1 MMKSIFVV
9 DTDVSKETISIV
21 EEMNIEAEY
30 EIDDLSLLK
39 SYFSDKDFKDIM
51 GVLTDIKS
59 FCNKYLTYIE
69 RYGINF
75 RSNIFN
81 KMKTLFQNSLFF
93 KETIGYKNETGEELE
108 YEIRMIILDLKKR
121 IIGTLEKVNTLEEKA
136 QMDIIDISKKVGYDK
151 ELIILDDLIVMLA
164 Q

>member
-1 MMKSIFVV
+1 MMRSIFVV
-9 DTDVSKETISIV
+9 DTDISKETIKLV
-21 EEMNIEAEY
+21 QEMNVEAKY

-39 SYFSDKDFKDIM
+39 SYFSDKDFKDILR
-51 GVLTDIKS
+51 VLIDIKE

-75 RSNIFN
+75 NKNMFN
-81 KMKTLFQNSLFF
+81 KVKTLSQNNVFF
-93 KETIGYKNETGEELE
+93 RETIVYKNETGEELE

-121 IIGTLEKVNTLEEKA
+121 IKCTLKKINTLEEKS
-136 QMDIIDISKKVGYDK
+136 QMYILDIAKKVGYDK
-151 ELIILDDLIVMLA
+151 ELILDDIMSIIA